1 VREVDRL
8 HTSNSHS
15 YVFIMTTQSFGHV
28 TNTQDLQVFIF
39 PSDK

>member
-1 VREVDRL
+1 VREVDRS
-8 HTSNSHS
+8 HTSNIHS

-28 TNTQDLQVFIF
+28 TNTQDLQVSVF